1 MNKVFKLQFE
11 NLIVTKILRGIVMNL
26 IYFLTKYSFVKKIIS
41 RIVCL
46 ILIGIGILLLKQEFN
61 SLSPAATRMFN
72 SISSLK

>member
-1 MNKVFKLQFE
+1 
-11 NLIVTKILRGIVMNL
+11 MNL
-26 IYFLTKYSFVKKIIS
+26 IYFFTKYSFVKKIIS
-41 RIVCL
+41 KIICL